1 MNTQIRPQDLAEQ
14 AVALV
19 RRWVHDATQYPVDPA
34 GARLAGLL
42 HDPNGLEFMVRFID
56 EVVRPEDHSAAA
68 QKLRELAPMALGF
81 LVRCAP

>member
-1 MNTQIRPQDLAEQ
+1 MNTQIRPQDLVEQ

-42 HDPNGLEFMVRFID
+42 QTTPTG
-56 EVVRPEDHSAAA
+56 
-68 QKLRELAPMALGF
+68 
-81 LVRCAP
+81 